1 MDQISIVEKE
11 NVLKQARRTYE
22 ESERS
27 LKSICNSVEQENN
40 ELEEEFKSEPAR
52 LADRQLVI
60 DQQTK
65 QIHLRYEQAK
75 KALKK
80 IVSVATLTNDDFSD
94 ETFSMFGF

>member
-27 LKSICNSVEQENN
+27 LNASNN
-40 ELEEEFKSEPAR
+40 INKTISFNLHQIRGEPAR